1 MKLEPTDA
9 GHIKV
14 DDPRTGIRFD
24 SDFEGG
30 NLSSASH
37 DQRLIVMVRML
48 SSNVA
53 SSSKETNLISLMS
66 FLPVESREY
75 A

>member
-1 MKLEPTDA
+1 MKLEPTSD

-48 SSNVA
+48 SSDLA
-53 SSSKETNLISLMS
+53 FFPL
-66 FLPVESREY
+66 
-75 A
+75 